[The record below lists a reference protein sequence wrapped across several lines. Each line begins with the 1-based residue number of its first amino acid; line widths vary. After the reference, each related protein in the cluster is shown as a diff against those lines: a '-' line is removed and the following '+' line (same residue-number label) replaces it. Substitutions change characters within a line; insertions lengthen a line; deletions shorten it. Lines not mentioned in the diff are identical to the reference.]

1 MKENIGMEDENI
13 YTIIDLYN
21 SDIRSMINYI
31 QLNQVIEE
39 TKVDIVNSKIWENIH
54 QLFITNTEETHIIEY
69 INNTSVKYNID
80 KKNIIKQYFNYV
92 IRNYGTQLNHAFF
105 EIVETNIHNNEIPV
119 EYMVKYFVYFTKEYF
134 IKNAVEGISP
144 TPAPAQTTSPS

>member
-39 TKVDIVNSKIWENIH
+39 TKATIVNSKIWENIH
-54 QLFITNTEETHIIEY
+54 QHFITKTEEPCIIEY
-69 INNTSVKYNID
+69 INKISIEYNID

-92 IRNYGTQLNHAFF
+92 IRNYGTQLNSDFF

-134 IKNAVEGISP
+134 TKL
-144 TPAPAQTTSPS
+144 Q